1 MSTITEGRHKA
12 TVVAATVGESSQNKT
27 PGVFIDFQLEGG
39 ADIRG
44 TLWLTDKQFT
54 IKSGKRAGQTST
66 PYEETLNTLR
76 EVFGFNDD
84 FATIHD
90 QLEGR
95 ACSVVIEHEADQKD
109 PTKFWPR
116 VKWINAANAGPK
128 PVAPVD
134 NSLLARLSRQAKAVA
149 RPADAPAPQPKA
161 APKPAPAA
169 QAEGD
174 PY

>member
-1 MSTITEGRHKA
+1 MSTQITEGRHKA
-12 TVVAATVGESSQNKT
+12 TVVAAQVGESNTNKT

-44 TLWLTDKQFT
+44 TLWLSEK
-54 IKSGKRAGQTST
+54 A
-66 PYEETLNTLR
+66 YERSLNTLR
-76 EVFGFNDD
+76 EVFAFNDD

-95 ACSVVIEHEADQKD
+95 PCSVVIEHEADQKD

-116 VKWINAANAGPK
+116 VKWINAANGGRK
-128 PVAPVD
+128 EVAPVET
-134 NSLLARLSRQAKAVA
+134 SLLARLSKQAKAVA

-169 QAEGD
+169 QEEGD